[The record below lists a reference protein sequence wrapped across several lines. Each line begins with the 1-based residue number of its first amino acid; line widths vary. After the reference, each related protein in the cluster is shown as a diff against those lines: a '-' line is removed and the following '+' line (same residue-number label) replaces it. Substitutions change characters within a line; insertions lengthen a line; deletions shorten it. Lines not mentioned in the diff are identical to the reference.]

1 MKPLHTASGES
12 LHWTLDV
19 SLLGSPVVLRQTAGV
34 FLVTFMLLSLL
45 VSAIFAL
52 EGDWG
57 GILPSLAVLAAVHLG
72 LVVGALAVMVLYF
85 GNRIAMSFTLDARG
99 VLSEVQEPR
108 ARKAAQLATL
118 LGLATGNF
126 SVAGAG
132 LLARSGARSFVPWKQ
147 VERVRCDDARQ
158 TLYLANGW
166 RTVAAVFCTQQT
178 YPEARAWVERM
189 CRA

>member
-1 MKPLHTASGES
+1 MEPLHTPSEES

-34 FLVTFMLLSLL
+34 FLVTFVLLSLL
-45 VSAIFAL
+45 VSTIFAL
-52 EGDWG
+52 EGDWS

-72 LVVGALAVMVLYF
+72 LVVGSLAVMVLYF
-85 GNRIAMSFTLDARG
+85 GNRIAMAFTLDTRG
-99 VLSEVQEPR
+99 VLSEVQEAK

-132 LLARSGARSFVPWKQ
+132 MLARSGARSFVPWRQ
-147 VERVRCDDARQ
+147 VERVRFDDARQ
-158 TLYLANGW
+158 TIYLANGW
-166 RTVAAVFCTQQT
+166 RTLAALFCTEQA